1 MNREMNKEMIMNN
14 VTDMTEA
21 RKLEDM
27 AMRLTGNHEEARAIR
42 KSIEADRA
50 APDPTREELIAE
62 LIADTFDEEVL
73 MTREEAEWFID
84 NTLTEDA

>member
-1 MNREMNKEMIMNN
+1 MSN
-14 VTDMTEA
+14 VTDMTKA
-21 RKLEDM
+21 RKIEDM
-27 AMRLTGNHEEARAIR
+27 AMRLTGNLEESRAMR
-42 KSIEADRA
+42 KRIEAKET

-84 NTLTEDA
+84 NP